1 MDLVSPELRTRML
14 DSRRSWL
21 VTGAAGFIGS
31 NLVEALL
38 DCGQDVVG
46 LDNFSTGYRSN
57 LEDAEAGGTR
67 RPGHGS
73 FRFVEGD
80 IRDRNT
86 CADAVRG
93 VDHVLHHA
101 ALGSVP
107 MSIDDPIASHEV
119 NLTGFINLLDAARQ
133 AGVTRFIYAASSAVY
148 GDADRLPNI
157 EDQSP
162 DPLSPYAAT
171 KLANEIYAAVYARS
185 FCFRATGLRYFN
197 IFGPRQDPNGAY
209 SAVIPRWIAAMISD
223 SPITIYGNGET
234 TRDFCFIAN
243 VVQAN
248 FLAAIAPDEVQG
260 QVFNIAL
267 GHKTSLLELFEII
280 KDALGKHQIQ
290 YALPPSFDGFRPGD
304 ILHSEADVSKA
315 KTVIAYDP
323 PYSVADGI
331 AAAIP
336 WYLSH
341 H

>member
-1 MDLVSPELRTRML
+1 MNLVSPVLRKTML
-14 DSRRSWL
+14 DGRRSWL

-57 LEDAEAGGTR
+57 LQDAEASGTR
-67 RPGHGS
+67 RPGHGN

-80 IRDRNT
+80 IRDRNI
-86 CADAVRG
+86 CADAVRD

-119 NLTGFINLLDAARQ
+119 NLTGFINLLDASRQ
-133 AGVTRFIYAASSAVY
+133 AGVKRFIYAASSAVY

-185 FCFRATGLRYFN
+185 FGFKATGLRYFN

-248 FLAAIAPDEVQG
+248 FLAALAADEVQG

-280 KDALGKHQIQ
+280 KDGLSKHQIQ
-290 YALPPSFDGFRPGD
+290 YVLPPSFDSFRPGD

-315 KTVIAYDP
+315 KKMIGYDP

-336 WYLSH
+336 WYLSQN
-341 H
+341 